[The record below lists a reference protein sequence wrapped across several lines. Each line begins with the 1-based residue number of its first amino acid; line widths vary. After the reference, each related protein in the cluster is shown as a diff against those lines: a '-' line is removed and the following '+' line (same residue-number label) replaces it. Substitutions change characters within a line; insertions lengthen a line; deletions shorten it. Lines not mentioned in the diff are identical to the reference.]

1 MHRDEMCQSL
11 YYIANLVHVIE
22 ITDELIEDTNEM
34 SNIDIPQATLI
45 QLIQFVG
52 RDNVKEVW
60 SVSVGNSLKIKH
72 YILLLYNRGYI
83 CTCLSIV
90 QSGIICRHYFQVMLA
105 TKEAFF
111 HIQFIPKRWYINI
124 NKDGSQ
130 EPFLVADKFIQDD
143 QQHFSYDF
151 NDSSSLCL
159 FNRNNREID
168 EERLTI
174 LEQKITYGKL
184 HGMYKKAL
192 NKALQS
198 NSKSEQLINLLQNFA
213 EEEESNPSD
222 SDELELQQ
230 EIITGDKENFD
241 PSIPKLQN
249 PKIRRGKGRP
259 LGTKRFKSSCEANK
273 TKSRTQR
280 HCKRCGLAGHY
291 QKNCKEE
298 AVNN

>member
-1 MHRDEMCQSL
+1 MDEESRHESPNNVICSGQPILFYEHDTVSL
-11 YYIANLVHVIE
+11 YSGKTFTSWEECEQFL
-22 ITDELIEDTNEM
+22 NEWAK
-34 SNIDIPQATLI
+34 SQ
-45 QLIQFVG
+45 G
-52 RDNVKEVW
+52 
-60 SVSVGNSLKIKH
+60 
-72 YILLLYNRGYI
+72 
-83 CTCLSIV
+83 
-90 QSGIICRHYFQVMLA
+90 
-105 TKEAFF
+105 F
-111 HIQFIPKRWYINI
+111 HIIKDCITRCFSIRWYNI

-184 HGMYKKAL
+184 HRMYKKAL

-230 EIITGDKENFD
+230 EIITG
-241 PSIPKLQN
+241 
-249 PKIRRGKGRP
+249 
-259 LGTKRFKSSCEANK
+259 TKRFKSSCEANK
-273 TKSRTQR
+273 TKSKTQR

>member
-1 MHRDEMCQSL
+1 MDEESRHESPNNVICSGQPILFNEHDTVSL
-11 YYIANLVHVIE
+11 YSGKTFTSWEECEQFL
-22 ITDELIEDTNEM
+22 NEW
-34 SNIDIPQATLI
+34 A
-45 QLIQFVG
+45 
-52 RDNVKEVW
+52 K
-60 SVSVGNSLKIKH
+60 
-72 YILLLYNRGYI
+72 
-83 CTCLSIV
+83 
-90 QSGIICRHYFQVMLA
+90 
-105 TKEAFF
+105 
-111 HIQFIPKRWYINI
+111 
-124 NKDGSQ
+124 SQ
-130 EPFLVADKFIQDD
+130 EPFLVADKFIQND

-184 HGMYKKAL
+184 HRMYKKAL

-230 EIITGDKENFD
+230 EIITG
-241 PSIPKLQN
+241 
-249 PKIRRGKGRP
+249 
-259 LGTKRFKSSCEANK
+259 TKRFKSSCEANK
-273 TKSRTQR
+273 TKSKTQR